1 MRMLTRSRTVPVR
14 PAAGLAL
21 ACVLLAIVGCGGAP
35 TSNNANVT
43 PTNTN
48 ATNTNMSQRPNAPQC
63 LPDAVGPLDLSAIR
77 GKHVTAV
84 AFWGARGNNGYD
96 ANLASHA
103 VDIPAGQKGSDDF
116 EFDVPQNGQVPFT
129 FTQKN
134 SPIRF
139 RSCVTITPYPT
150 GGGVAIVSIERI
162 TPGPP
167 TGPSNQNT
175 NSQIHVEGIF
185 STPVG
190 VAIYWEQ

>member
-84 AFWGARGNNGYD
+84 AFWGARGNNARTISSSTSLKTGRCRLRSPRRTARSD
-96 ANLASHA
+96 S
-103 VDIPAGQKGSDDF
+103 DPA
-116 EFDVPQNGQVPFT
+116 
-129 FTQKN
+129 
-134 SPIRF
+134 
-139 RSCVTITPYPT
+139 
-150 GGGVAIVSIERI
+150 
-162 TPGPP
+162 
-167 TGPSNQNT
+167 
-175 NSQIHVEGIF
+175 
-185 STPVG
+185 
-190 VAIYWEQ
+190 